1 MYFIFNLYFNT
12 KRETSGQNA
21 FFMKSNLKDQKNL
34 FKAWNH
40 DLCYVFDRKR
50 SPDDPWDSLDPYYE
64 RNFGFGDAITN
75 GLMFIYNT
83 HRIISRPNRTSFGG
97 NQMAFFLYGVLST
110 VTPKND
116 FQDFTQRSN
125 KTPPKS
131 IAFAAWDVNEMTSF
145 EIQSS
150 LVFRQFMQN
159 GVFKRD
165 VFFTSHVF
173 LKNSE
178 QLPDIPLENRHI
190 TFGTMVFKKKHTSQ
204 GESSVK
210 TKELVKYSTWSD
222 FPLLGP
228 IRFYDPAKLG
238 NAVIWID
245 EWNSIALQLI
255 TRNGNLV
262 ISDKVVDHLKK
273 SLENLKSRLLTKGNT
288 SASGSPN
295 KRGSGKSPAKTPK
308 SPAKPTLSRRK
319 LKTSV
324 LQKNNTGLSIYDT
337 NKSTQVGGRIFGK
350 KNSASKKETWEIK
363 LENNPLWFFDD
374 DDYKYDFISKVP
386 PEKRFSRRVEVF
398 RTDGST
404 GERYLDYHNTW
415 GSVFWEV
422 PRSVT
427 SSWFADHRNSQLSF
441 EAPNKLRTR
450 NVGIHPR
457 EGNIVVKYEVD
468 RALEVFSRTKN
479 GELPFLASL
488 LNVVRSAATREVI
501 LSEESERLANDMC
514 NEILGILV
522 VRSSRS
528 NNQET
533 STRDN
538 EIGIL
543 EPDIFAFYSRFEFRR
558 KDYDVVNRSG
568 ETVRFTNLDAFEMH
582 EVYWEYEE
590 VRKNIA
596 SARFVEISNHF
607 RTTYPHVSL
616 LIACEMFDEFF
627 AKPWDEAES
636 WEVLDEVLSG
646 ANVPGAP
653 FVCKKGSK
661 ATLKYD
667 MRTMDGVHYSV
678 VSPPMTRLWAQK
690 FYVVLKR
697 RLFGDVKYGFRMTRL
712 EKGHNGFYRYEL
724 HVTDLGSFFYNLDWS
739 ALQWLRMSRR
749 DYVDYFKRRDDDIPE
764 TVKSSETPVLYDY
777 LIPSSFEIRTKNLY
791 MRKNLTVIRAEEPAI
806 ERETEKRNRAVPRM
820 LAIGKRYA
828 DGYDYRNDP
837 NVRVFD
843 PFANVKNFVLEYANA
858 KNKEERIKTKEKY
871 IENPILI
878 SNGGVVFMQG

>member
-1 MYFIFNLYFNT
+1 V
-12 KRETSGQNA
+12 
-21 FFMKSNLKDQKNL
+21 D
-34 FKAWNH
+34 
-40 DLCYVFDRKR
+40 
-50 SPDDPWDSLDPYYE
+50 
-64 RNFGFGDAITN
+64 
-75 GLMFIYNT
+75 
-83 HRIISRPNRTSFGG
+83 
-97 NQMAFFLYGVLST
+97 
-110 VTPKND
+110 
-116 FQDFTQRSN
+116 
-125 KTPPKS
+125 PPK
-131 IAFAAWDVNEMTSF
+131 
-145 EIQSS
+145 
-150 LVFRQFMQN
+150 QF
-159 GVFKRD
+159 
-165 VFFTSHVF
+165 
-173 LKNSE
+173 
-178 QLPDIPLENRHI
+178 
-190 TFGTMVFKKKHTSQ
+190 
-204 GESSVK
+204 
-210 TKELVKYSTWSD
+210 
-222 FPLLGP
+222 
-228 IRFYDPAKLG
+228 
-238 NAVIWID
+238 
-245 EWNSIALQLI
+245 
-255 TRNGNLV
+255 
-262 ISDKVVDHLKK
+262 
-273 SLENLKSRLLTKGNT
+273 
-288 SASGSPN
+288 
-295 KRGSGKSPAKTPK
+295 
-308 SPAKPTLSRRK
+308 
-319 LKTSV
+319 
-324 LQKNNTGLSIYDT
+324 
-337 NKSTQVGGRIFGK
+337 VGGRIFGK
-350 KNSASKKETWEIK
+350 KKSASKKETWEIK

-386 PEKRFSRRVEVF
+386 PEKRFYRRVEVF

-427 SSWFADHRNSQLSF
+427 SSWFVDRRSSQLSF
-441 EAPNKLRTR
+441 EAPKKLRTR

-488 LNVVRSAATREVI
+488 LNVVRSAATREVN

-678 VSPPMTRLWAQK
+678 VSSPMTRLWAQK

-712 EKGHNGFYRYEL
+712 EKGHNGLYRYEL

-820 LAIGKRYA
+820 IAIGKRYA